1 MDEEYTRKLRK
12 LENIIKQMLAPL
24 KEVPLNLVIECI
36 SKHKIIPFNKR
47 DSKDAA
53 LLEKLKRVTDA
64 AGKAVNKN
72 GILRARPNEIGNDIE
87 PYVKDAL
94 NKLGYA
100 ADVPSTASGRKKA
113 AGYPD
118 IEFTDEF
125 GRANY
130 LECKTFNKESLSTTF
145 RSFYLSP
152 SDDFKITK
160 DAHHFVISFEIYEA
174 GKKGKNNI
182 YKSKG
187 WKILSVEDL
196 DVDVKYEFNSD
207 NLRLYSERLILAEG
221 ELR

>member
-1 MDEEYTRKLRK
+1 MNAEYTKK
-12 LENIIKQMLAPL
+12 LENLIKQMLTPL
-24 KEVPLNLVIECI
+24 KGVPLNLVIEGI
-36 SKHKIIPFNKR
+36 SNHKIIPFNKR

-53 LLEKLKRVTDA
+53 VLENLKGAAYA
-64 AGKAVNKN
+64 AGKTINKK
-72 GILRARPNEIGNDIE
+72 GIVRARPNEIGNDIE

-100 ADVPSTASGRKKA
+100 ADVPFTASGRKKA

-130 LECKTFNKESLSTTF
+130 LECKTFL

-152 SDDFKITK
+152 DSKITK
-160 DAHHFVISFEIYEA
+160 DARHFVMSFEIYAA
-174 GKKGKNNI
+174 GKKGRNNV

-187 WKILSVEDL
+187 WKILSVENL

-207 NLRLYSERLILAEG
+207 NLRLYSEGLMLAEG